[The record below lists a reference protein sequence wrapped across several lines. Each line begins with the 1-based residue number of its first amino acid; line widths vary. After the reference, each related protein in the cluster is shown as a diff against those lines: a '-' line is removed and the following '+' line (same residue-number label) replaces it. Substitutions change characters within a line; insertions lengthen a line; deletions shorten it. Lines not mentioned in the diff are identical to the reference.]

1 MIGQRGVPAT
11 SGGIERHVEEVG
23 ARLAALGHDVIV
35 YCRPTYSVTRPAM
48 HRGML
53 LRYVDTVDSKH
64 FEAIVHSTA
73 TTIAALRERVDIV
86 HYHAL
91 GPGLLAPVPRLFSRA
106 GVVQTV
112 HGLDQQRA
120 KWGRTA
126 SAVLGLGCWT
136 SARVPHATVVVS
148 HALRDYYL
156 SSFGRDT
163 RYVSNGV
170 SELPFQPPG
179 KTLHALHLTAGSYI
193 LFVGRLVPEKAPD
206 LLMRAFAQIDRPDLR
221 LVIVGG
227 SSFTDEFV
235 ADLQCRAAADPRVVL
250 AGRLHGE
257 PLRELYANAAA
268 FVLPSDVEG
277 MPLTL
282 LEAAGEGAP
291 LLTSDIAPHREMMG
305 EDRPGRRQFR
315 QGDLADLHKRL
326 SAILDNLDEETEG
339 AGAARAEV
347 FKHYSWDRAA
357 EELSE
362 LYAEL
367 TRGRLG
373 IGGRTSFG
381 SAAS

>member
-1 MIGQRGVPAT
+1 V
-11 SGGIERHVEEVG
+11 
-23 ARLAALGHDVIV
+23 
-35 YCRPTYSVTRPAM
+35 
-48 HRGML
+48 
-53 LRYVDTVDSKH
+53 
-64 FEAIVHSTA
+64 
-73 TTIAALRERVDIV
+73 AALREGVDIV

-91 GPGLLAPVPRLFSRA
+91 GPGLVAPVPRLFSRA
-106 GVVQTV
+106 AVVQTV

-126 SAVLGLGCWT
+126 AAVLNFGCWT
-136 SARVPHATVVVS
+136 SARVPDATVVVS

-156 SSFGRDT
+156 STFGRDT
-163 RYVSNGV
+163 HYVCNGV
-170 SELPFQPPG
+170 TEQPWLPPG
-179 KTLHALHLTAGSYI
+179 ETLRELGVTPGNYV

-206 LLMRAFAQIDRPDLR
+206 LLVRAFAGIGRPDLR

-235 ADLQCRAAADPRVVL
+235 RGLQLLAAADPRIVF

-257 PLRELYANAAA
+257 PLRELYANAAV
-268 FVLPSDVEG
+268 FVLPSDLEG

-282 LEAAGEGAP
+282 IEAAAEGTP

-315 QGDLADLHKRL
+315 QGDLAHLQRQLGSVLVNID
-326 SAILDNLDEETEG
+326 DEREG

-357 EELSE
+357 EDLAE
-362 LYAEL
+362 LYTEL
-367 TRGRLG
+367 ARKRARARRSTG
-373 IGGRTSFG
+373 
-381 SAAS
+381 